1 MWHKLYKAIFLPLKC
16 LEVLTFCP
24 LNCQLVFKVRASK
37 FLAFNRL
44 TLISWFF
51 KLVYHQQAGLDF
63 EAGHL
68 KCCPW
73 WWYPIISI
81 YYARRIALNSW
92 PLIMIPNILSI
103 LKFLTNSI
111 LENSLSIKRKLSGW
125 PNTDSEQKKL
135 IHWFYSDIYFRNHLY
150 KDVHNASYHFNL
162 SIYAVLTS
170 SITLLCLWKYFQE
183 KN

>member
-1 MWHKLYKAIFLPLKC
+1 MWHRLYKAIFLPLKC

-73 WWYPIISI
+73 WWYLIISI
-81 YYARRIALNSW
+81 CYVRISVLNFQLLS
-92 PLIMIPNILSI
+92 MIPNILSI
-103 LKFLTNSI
+103 LKFLINSM
-111 LENSLSIKRKLSGW
+111 LENVLGIRQFNKIQI
-125 PNTDSEQKKL
+125 QKPKKVTNC
-135 IHWFYSDIYFRNHLY
+135 F
-150 KDVHNASYHFNL
+150 
-162 SIYAVLTS
+162 
-170 SITLLCLWKYFQE
+170 
-183 KN
+183 

>member
-1 MWHKLYKAIFLPLKC
+1 MWHRLYKAIFLPLKC

-51 KLVYHQQAGLDF
+51 KLVYHQQAGLGF

-73 WWYPIISI
+73 WWYLIISI
-81 YYARRIALNSW
+81 CYVRIFAPNFQ
-92 PLIMIPNILSI
+92 PLIVIPNLLPV
-103 LKFLTNSI
+103 LKFLINSMIENVLGIRQLGGWQDTDTKAKGSNQLI
-111 LENSLSIKRKLSGW
+111 LVWHIL
-125 PNTDSEQKKL
+125 
-135 IHWFYSDIYFRNHLY
+135 RNHLD
-150 KDVHNASYHFNL
+150 KDVHIAHYYHFVFEYLGSRRAFHN
-162 SIYAVLTS
+162 
-170 SITLLCLWKYFQE
+170 FQIL
-183 KN
+183 